1 MMKTVVTKT
10 LVMLAGLVL
19 ILSFV
24 AAGLLIGA
32 RAVAGAESTE
42 HRLLLVALA
51 LGGAL
56 FSGLKG
62 LTRGDAGA
70 REGQEPGASPRGVK
84 TRRHAFLNTHGL

>member
-1 MMKTVVTKT
+1 MKTVVTKT

-24 AAGLLIGA
+24 AAGLLVGA

-62 LTRGDAGA
+62 LTRGEQGA
-70 REGQEPGASPRGVK
+70 REGQEPGASPRGMS